1 MQSTKPLRLGVAGLG
16 TVGAGLVSLL
26 NKNGATIAARCGR
39 RIEVTGVSA
48 RSRNKDRGIDLRDT
62 PWFRDPIEL
71 AQSGDI
77 DVFVELM
84 GGDEGPAL
92 QSVEVALSAGKHVV
106 TANKALLARHG
117 VELAALAEK
126 NDVALNFE
134 AAVAGGIPIVK
145 GLRESLLGNSI
156 SRVYGILNGTSNY
169 ILTRMQREGLP
180 FAEALREAQ
189 SLGYAEADPTF
200 DVDGQ
205 DAGHKLALLA
215 GLAFGVRP
223 NFGAIHLEGIRN
235 ITPADF
241 SAADDLGYR
250 IKLLAVAVKT
260 DSGIEARV
268 SPTMIPKTS
277 ALAGVDGALNC
288 VAVEGDFAGLIIL
301 AGPGAGSRATASSV
315 ASDIIDIAQGHVS
328 PPFILPTAKLEPQ
341 AGAQMLTH
349 EGGYYIRLSVYDR
362 PGAIAGIATRM
373 AEQRISIESIVQ
385 KREAPYLPGFG
396 RPGADGEPTPVVMIT
411 HRTREDLL
419 RTALEAIVKDGHV
432 AVAPQTIRIEAL

>member
-1 MQSTKPLRLGVAGLG
+1 MQSLKPLRLGVAGLG
-16 TVGAGLVSLL
+16 TVGTGLVSLL
-26 NKNGATIAARCGR
+26 NKNGAAIAARCGR
-39 RIEVTGVSA
+39 RIEIAGVSA
-48 RSRNKDRGIDLRDT
+48 RSRNKDRGVDLKNAA
-62 PWFRDPIEL
+62 WFRDPIEL
-71 AQSGDI
+71 AQSDTI

-84 GGDEGPAL
+84 GGEGGPAL
-92 QSVEVALSAGKHVV
+92 QSVEVALSSGKHVV

-117 VELAALAEK
+117 VALAALAEK
-126 NDVALNFE
+126 KDVALNFE

-145 GLRESLLGNSI
+145 ALRESLLGNSI
-156 SRVYGILNGTSNY
+156 ARVYGILNGTSNY

-180 FAEALREAQ
+180 FGEVLREAQ
-189 SLGYAEADPTF
+189 ALGYAEADPAF

-215 GLAFGVRP
+215 GLAFGVQP
-223 NFGAIHLEGIRN
+223 NFDAIFLEGIRN

-241 SAADDLGYR
+241 EAAGELGYR

-260 DSGIEARV
+260 ETGIEARV

-288 VAVEGDFAGLIIL
+288 VAVEGDYAGVIIL

-315 ASDIIDIAQGHVS
+315 ASDIIDIARGNVN
-328 PPFILPTAKLEPQ
+328 PPFILPAARLEPQ
-341 AGAQMLTH
+341 APAQMRTH
-349 EGGYYIRLSVYDR
+349 EGGFYIRLSVYDR

-385 KREAPYLPGFG
+385 KREAPDLPGFG
-396 RPGADGEPTPVVMIT
+396 RPGAEGEPTPVVMIT

-419 RTALEAIVKDGHV
+419 RDALEAIVKDGHV
-432 AVAPQTIRIEAL
+432 AAPPQMIRIEAL